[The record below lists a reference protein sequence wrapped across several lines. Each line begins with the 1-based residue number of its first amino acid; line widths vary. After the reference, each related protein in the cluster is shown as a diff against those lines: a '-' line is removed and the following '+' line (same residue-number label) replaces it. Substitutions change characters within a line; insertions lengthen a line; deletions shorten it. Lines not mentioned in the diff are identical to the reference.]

1 MAKMRLSD
9 GVTDVDFD
17 PIEGYE
23 VPESRRRTTHKTL
36 DGSLYVYEWGNKRRD
51 EVPVIAIEK
60 TDADQFNEW
69 WQDMTELKYYYDYE
83 NNPSSYVTVVIINET
98 QPLQM
103 MTMEWQDKY
112 YGTLILREK

>member
-1 MAKMRLSD
+1 MALMRLSD

-23 VPESRRRTTHKTL
+23 VPESRKRAVHKTL
-36 DGSLYVYEWGNKRRD
+36 DSSLYIYEWGNKRRD
-51 EVPVIAIEK
+51 EVPIMAIEK
-60 TDADQFNEW
+60 ADADQFNEW
-69 WQDMTELKYYYDYE
+69 WQDMTELEYYYDYE

-103 MTMEWQDKY
+103 MLGEWQDKY